1 MREISQTEYFWIT
14 FVIILELIAFYI
26 STHK

>member
-14 FVIILELIAFYI
+14 IVIILELIAFYI

>member
-14 FVIILELIAFYI
+14 IVIILELIAFYI
-26 STHK
+26 SIHK